1 MNPDDLPT
9 ESGTNDQPGNE
20 PVNAGDAPHDPWAG
34 ARGAIIVI
42 ALSGLLIA
50 GLWLISRNAPS
61 AGTDPRLL
69 PTATA
74 QAGNNP
80 FGNQTFVTV
89 APEPQPAPPD
99 GTDES

>member
-1 MNPDDLPT
+1 
-9 ESGTNDQPGNE
+9 
-20 PVNAGDAPHDPWAG
+20 
-34 ARGAIIVI
+34 
-42 ALSGLLIA
+42 
-50 GLWLISRNAPS
+50 
-61 AGTDPRLL
+61 LL

-89 APEPQPAPPD
+89 APDPQPAPAD